1 MAQGSGEFP
10 IAYIRKRK
18 TMPEATGVCFLVF
31 GLKRDVGIS
40 PGLVMMGWVLQPVY
54 TSVGAP
60 LPQTV
65 GRPFF
70 YSS

>member
-40 PGLVMMGWVLQPVY
+40 PG
-54 TSVGAP
+54 
-60 LPQTV
+60 
-65 GRPFF
+65 
-70 YSS
+70 